1 MIGMGLVV
9 GIALLISMAKMSWY
23 WKLKVL
29 SNPLLVDAI
38 VFAFLIVIHWGTF
51 SGVMVATIGALVC
64 SLILSAGRKAYGH
77 IESGD
82 YKPGYIDISNKLV
95 K

>member
-1 MIGMGLVV
+1 
-9 GIALLISMAKMSWY
+9 
-23 WKLKVL
+23 
-29 SNPLLVDAI
+29 
-38 VFAFLIVIHWGTF
+38 
-51 SGVMVATIGALVC
+51 VMVATIGALVC